1 MPPVYA
7 ILTAIVG
14 GILLTVQVAANR
26 RLGVALVNPL
36 GGAITSF
43 LVGLTGLLLCLA
55 LYRVP
60 FSASGARAAPWWA
73 WTGGLMGAFYVA
85 STIVLLPRLG
95 AAALIGLAIAGQL
108 LSGLAFDHFGWMG
121 VPVHAMG
128 PQRLVGAVLLAAG
141 VGLILRS

>member
-1 MPPVYA
+1 MPPVLA
-7 ILTAIVG
+7 ILTAVVG
-14 GILLTVQVAANR
+14 GVLLTIQVAANR

-43 LVGLTGLLLCLA
+43 VVGLCALVLCLA

-60 FSASGARAAPWWA
+60 LSGGGARAAPWWA

-108 LSGLAFDHFGWMG
+108 LSGLAFDHYGWMG

-128 PQRLVGAVLLAAG
+128 PQRLVGALLLAVG
-141 VGLILRS
+141 VGLILRY